1 MPLGHLLVT
10 SSPLRSTSA
19 DRRAYTA
26 GPGRTDLWLAAAP
39 ARTLATLVP
48 DAAAAAAA
56 AAAAGWMDA
65 WKSDA
70 LLLLLL
76 LLLQP

>member
-1 MPLGHLLVT
+1 VT

-26 GPGRTDLWLAAAP
+26 GPGRTDLWLAAP

-76 LLLQP
+76 LLVQP